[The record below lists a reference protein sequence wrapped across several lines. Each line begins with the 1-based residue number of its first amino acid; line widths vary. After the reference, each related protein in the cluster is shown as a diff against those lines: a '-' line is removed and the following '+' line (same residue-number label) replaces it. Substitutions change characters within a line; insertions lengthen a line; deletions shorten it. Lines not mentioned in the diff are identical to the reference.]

1 MPVFWRS
8 GYADT
13 LPDGTTALLPTR
25 ETHVADLHVVA
36 VIKAKEGKE
45 DVVREAMGSL
55 MAPSRKDKGCI
66 RYDLYEA
73 QGAPGTFVNLEVWA
87 SQEDIN
93 AHLAQ
98 PHLGAAFANAGDALD
113 GAPQIYMLNPVDVAS

>member
-1 MPVFWRS
+1 M
-8 GYADT
+8 AE
-13 LPDGTTALLPTR
+13 LQ
-25 ETHVADLHVVA
+25 VVA
-36 VIKAKEGKE
+36 VIKAKEGSE
-45 DVVREAMGSL
+45 DIVRQAMTSL
-55 MAPSRKDKGCI
+55 MAPSRLDKGCI

-93 AHLAQ
+93 AHLSQ

-113 GAPQIYMLNPVDVAS
+113 GAPQIYMLTPVDVA

>member
-1 MPVFWRS
+1 M
-8 GYADT
+8 
-13 LPDGTTALLPTR
+13 AL
-25 ETHVADLHVVA
+25 EVVA
-36 VIKAKEGKE
+36 IIKAKEGKA
-45 DVVREAMGSL
+45 DVVREAMSSL

-73 QGAPGTFVNLEVWA
+73 QGAPGTFVNIETWA

-98 PHLGAAFANAGDALD
+98 PHLGAAFAGAGDALD
-113 GAPQIYMLNPVDVAS
+113 GAPQIYMLTPVDVA